1 MARPQTV
8 KIKSNPVAKALK
20 AARDNKGLTQ
30 KQAAER
36 LGVTQQC
43 YNSWERGRTRPSAD
57 KAALLS
63 KAFKIPKEVTEKHAN
78 VKTFRVPA

>member
-8 KIKSNPVAKALK
+8 KIKTNPVAKALK
-20 AARDNKGLTQ
+20 SARAEKGLTQ
-30 KQAAER
+30 KEAAAK

-43 YNSWERGRTRPSAD
+43 YNSWERGRTRPAAD
-57 KAALLS
+57 KAALLLRTL
-63 KAFKIPKEVTEKHAN
+63 KIPKDLTQKHAN